1 LAALR
6 DRWRTDGQ
14 QACVI
19 SSPTNIGYLTG
30 FPGSSGLL
38 LQTATRDVLIV
49 DGRYTT
55 VAAEM
60 TREGTM
66 GAVVVEGVESTYEA
80 ALGGLIVRDAITQV
94 AFESDHVTVA
104 GLVRWQAAAALS
116 PSDWRASADLVE
128 RLRLIKDLY
137 EIAIFR
143 RAGAAL
149 ADVAGQLGGWVSA
162 GRSER
167 QVAADINR
175 GLDRAGF
182 SHPAFDTIVASGP
195 NSAHPHARP
204 SDRRLARGDL
214 VVLDFGGVLDGYCV
228 DLTRMAAVGRV
239 GDEALRIY
247 RVVREAQQAALD
259 MICAGVTAGAV
270 DAAARQVLEA
280 QGLGAAFV
288 HGTGHGLGREVH
300 EAPRLS
306 RLAVPDDR
314 LLAGMVCTVEP
325 GAYVPG
331 IGGARLEDDVLV
343 TDVGIELLTPGPRDL
358 LTV

>member
-1 LAALR
+1 
-6 DRWRTDGQ
+6 
-14 QACVI
+14 
-19 SSPTNIGYLTG
+19 
-30 FPGSSGLL
+30 
-38 LQTATRDVLIV
+38 
-49 DGRYTT
+49 
-55 VAAEM
+55 
-60 TREGTM
+60 M

-280 QGLGAAFV
+280 QGLGAALCMEQAMDSVGRFTRRRDCRAWRFLTIV
-288 HGTGHGLGREVH
+288 SWPAWSAPLSLAHMSQGSAGHGWRTTC
-300 EAPRLS
+300 S
-306 RLAVPDDR
+306 
-314 LLAGMVCTVEP
+314 
-325 GAYVPG
+325 
-331 IGGARLEDDVLV
+331 
-343 TDVGIELLTPGPRDL
+343 
-358 LTV
+358 